1 MSTIRRRIQTYVATD
16 LARRLRDHC
25 ASVRASESAVLREA
39 LDVHLDGRTDM
50 ALVLRRLDRIAR
62 AQERTLRDLELLS
75 QALAMFV
82 RLWLAH
88 TPRLPRD
95 ARPAAQASAESRF
108 KQFLDHVAARFAS
121 GKRFVDDLPQE
132 RIADDDELAS
142 IAQAAEA
149 DLASQNGAGPSGSP
163 LPGAP

>member
-1 MSTIRRRIQTYVATD
+1 M
-16 LARRLRDHC
+16 
-25 ASVRASESAVLREA
+25 RAA
-39 LDVHLDGRTDM
+39 LEQHIAGTGDF
-50 ALVLRRLDRIAR
+50 ALFLRRLDRIAR

-75 QALAMFV
+75 QALSMFV

-108 KQFLDHVAARFAS
+108 KQFLDRVAERFAS

-132 RIADDDELAS
+132 RIADDDELAA
-142 IAQAAEA
+142 IAQSAEA
-149 DLASQNGAGPSGSP
+149 DLADHNGTGGSP
-163 LPGAP
+163 VPS